1 MFIACVELRMSVCSQ
16 LTSRLI
22 WWQVKILLNLQG
34 RTWVEIHPDSHLTY
48 ICLIWRL
55 LCLVTRSTQ
64 DRKRASSASII
75 YAYIDL
81 SAARNS
87 KVSGLSKTKSVESAR
102 LNRHI

>member
-1 MFIACVELRMSVCSQ
+1 MVASKD
-16 LTSRLI
+16 TT
-22 WWQVKILLNLQG
+22 KPPGKNLG
-34 RTWVEIHPDSHLTY
+34 RDPPGWPPNLHLPNMAFV
-48 ICLIWRL
+48 
-55 LCLVTRSTQ
+55 CLVTCSTQ